1 MLTNFNKMLK
11 KLDNQDVEHC
21 IDQYYGSYLPL
32 GKLIRN
38 LEQSLLG
45 EKNMTLTQIYIDG
58 VSKKRKLFDMLSDIK
73 TEVMTCLSTRIAE
86 LTEGDRN
93 KLLGDVQELFDSMT
107 EYARKKSNSKAI
119 DLL

>member
-45 EKNMTLTQIYIDG
+45 EKNMTLTQIYID
-58 VSKKRKLFDMLSDIK
+58 VVFEDLPDDWKCPRCRQSKDKF
-73 TEVMTCLSTRIAE
+73 
-86 LTEGDRN
+86 N
-93 KLLGDVQELFDSMT
+93 K
-107 EYARKKSNSKAI
+107 A
-119 DLL
+119 